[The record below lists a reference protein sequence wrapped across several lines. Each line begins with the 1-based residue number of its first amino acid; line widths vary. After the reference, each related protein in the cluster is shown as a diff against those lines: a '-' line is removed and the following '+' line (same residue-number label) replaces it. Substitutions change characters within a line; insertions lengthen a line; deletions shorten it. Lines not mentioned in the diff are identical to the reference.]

1 MKHRAKG
8 TAVRHRAET
17 PATAPVDATA
27 ALRHIADVCDR
38 ARAGD
43 LEVRLAPLGDSEVAV
58 AARTAINGL
67 LDITDAYVR
76 ESSATLAAAA
86 DARFHRRFLTRGLGG
101 AFRAGAELI
110 GRSTHAMSNSADY
123 LVEARQSRVSLADEL
138 ESAVLTVSEQ
148 VATAATEMG
157 ASAKGL
163 ADFARDAVADAE
175 RGLETVGSLRTSSEQ
190 IRHAVDL
197 INQVASQ
204 TRLLALN
211 ATIEAAR
218 AGEAGRG
225 FSVVAGEVKTLA
237 NETSSS
243 SEEIMT
249 QVSTVQQAA
258 ADAIGVLEAVT
269 ANIREMSSLV
279 DGIALAVDGGRGAG
293 STGLSQLAEVLRS
306 EVNRFVTTARQ
317 G

>member
-1 MKHRAKG
+1 VIRRSRSRSESELADHS
-8 TAVRHRAET
+8 TDEV
-17 PATAPVDATA
+17 
-27 ALRHIADVCDR
+27 LRIIADVNGR
-38 ARAGD
+38 VAAGD
-43 LEVRLAPLGDSEVAV
+43 LEARMPYLGDSAPAK
-58 AARTAINGL
+58 AARTAMNSV
-67 LDITDAYVR
+67 LDKTDAFVR
-76 ESSATLAAAA
+76 EAGAVLAAAA
-86 DARFHRRFLTRGLGG
+86 EGRFHRRFLTRGMRG
-101 AFRAGAELI
+101 AFRQAAIQI
-110 GRSTHAMSNSADY
+110 GQS
-123 LVEARQSRVSLADEL
+123 SRVMSHTADRVTEAANSRLALADQL

-157 ASAKGL
+157 TSANGL
-163 ADFARDAVADAE
+163 SEFAREAVAGAE
-175 RGLETVGSLRTSSEQ
+175 RGLETVNGLRTASDQ

-243 SEEIMT
+243 SEEIMG
-249 QVSTVQQAA
+249 QVNTVQRAA

-269 ANIREMSSLV
+269 ASIREMGSLV
-279 DGIALAVDGGRGAG
+279 TGIAGAIDGGHG
-293 STGLSQLAEVLRS
+293 SDSAGLSQLAEVLRS
-306 EVNRFVTTARQ
+306 EVQSFVTTVRSS
-317 G
+317 

>member
-1 MKHRAKG
+1 MGAHQREPLSG
-8 TAVRHRAET
+8 
-17 PATAPVDATA
+17 DL
-27 ALRHIADVCDR
+27 LRVIADVCRR
-38 ARAGD
+38 AAAGD
-43 LEVRLAPLGDSEVAV
+43 LEARLPAIGESADAV
-58 AARTAINGL
+58 AARSAVNGL
-67 LDITDAYVR
+67 LDSTDAFVR
-76 ESSATLAAAA
+76 EAGAASAAAA
-86 DARFHRRFLTRGLGG
+86 EGRFHRRFLTRGMRG
-101 AFRAGAELI
+101 AFGTAATQITQSGA
-110 GRSTHAMSNSADY
+110 AMKASGLRVA
-123 LVEARQSRVSLADEL
+123 EATQARKELADEL

-157 ASAKGL
+157 ASANGL
-163 ADFARDAVADAE
+163 ADFARDAVGNAE
-175 RGLETVGSLRTSSEQ
+175 RGLGTVTSLRSASDQ

-243 SEEIMT
+243 SEEIMG

-258 ADAIGVLEAVT
+258 ADAVAVLEALT
-269 ANIREMSSLV
+269 ASIREMSGLV
-279 DGIALAVDGGRGAG
+279 DGIAAAVDGGHDSGTA
-293 STGLSQLAEVLRS
+293 GLSQLAEVLRG
-306 EVNRFVTTARQ
+306 EVHRFVTRARQ
-317 G
+317 H

>member
-1 MKHRAKG
+1 MIRRSRVDSVPAG
-8 TAVRHRAET
+8 AGADEVLRTIAEVCRRTA
-17 PATAPVDATA
+17 
-27 ALRHIADVCDR
+27 
-38 ARAGD
+38 AGD
-43 LEVRLAPLGDSEVAV
+43 LEARLPHIGDTPDAK
-58 AARTAINGL
+58 AARTALNSV
-67 LDITDAYVR
+67 LDNTDAFVR
-76 ESSATLAAAA
+76 ESGAALAAAA
-86 DARFHRRFLTRGLGG
+86 EGRFHRRFLTRGMRG
-101 AFRAGAELI
+101 AFRQAAIQI
-110 GRSTHAMSNSADY
+110 GQSSEVMSHTADRVTEAANSRHA
-123 LVEARQSRVSLADEL
+123 LADQL

-157 ASAKGL
+157 ASANGL
-163 ADFARDAVADAE
+163 SEFARDAVAGAE
-175 RGLETVGSLRTSSEQ
+175 RGLDTVTGLRTASDQ

-243 SEEIMT
+243 SEEIMG
-249 QVSTVQQAA
+249 QVNTVQQAA

-269 ANIREMSSLV
+269 ASIREMGGLV
-279 DGIALAVDGGRGAG
+279 AGIAIAVDGGQDSGTA
-293 STGLSQLAEVLRS
+293 GLSQLAEVLRS
-306 EVNRFVTTARQ
+306 EVQSFVTTVRSS
-317 G
+317 

>member
-1 MKHRAKG
+1 VIR
-8 TAVRHRAET
+8 R
-17 PATAPVDATA
+17 TA
-27 ALRHIADVCDR
+27 ASDTHTSADHDRVLKLIEDVCR
-38 ARAGD
+38 KAAAGD
-43 LEVRLAPLGDSEVAV
+43 LEARLSSIGDSDQ
-58 AARTAINGL
+58 ARATRIALNGL
-67 LDITDAYVR
+67 LDNTDAFVR
-76 ESSATLAAAA
+76 EAGASLEAAAGE
-86 DARFHRRFLTRGLGG
+86 RFHRRFLTRGMQG
-101 AFRAGAELI
+101 AFR
-110 GRSTHAMSNSADY
+110 NSAQQIADASKH
-123 LVEARQSRVSLADEL
+123 LAISAGQINGAAQSRLALADEL

-157 ASAKGL
+157 ASANGL

-175 RGLETVGSLRTSSEQ
+175 RGLDTVTSLRNASDQ

-243 SEEIMT
+243 SEEIMG
-249 QVSTVQQAA
+249 QVNTVQQAA
-258 ADAIGVLEAVT
+258 ADAVGVLEAVT
-269 ANIREMSSLV
+269 SSIREMSGLV
-279 DGIALAVDGGRGAG
+279 NGIASAVDGGNESGTA
-293 STGLSQLAEVLRS
+293 GLSQLAEVLRS
-306 EVNRFVTTARQ
+306 EVHRFVASARS
-317 G
+317 